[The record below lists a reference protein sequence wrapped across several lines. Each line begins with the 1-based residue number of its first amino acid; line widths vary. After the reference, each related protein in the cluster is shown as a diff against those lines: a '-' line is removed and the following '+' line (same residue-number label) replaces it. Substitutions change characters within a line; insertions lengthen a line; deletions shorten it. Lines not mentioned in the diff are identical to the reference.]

1 MPPRHPTA
9 ALRAGVNLFAFTLLL
24 VGYLLLAPS
33 PLSTRGEEAGGLRV
47 LGMATGFVG
56 LAVGCA
62 LGWTL
67 RQTFHPEEPD
77 ASGPESEPNSPPE
90 SRLDAL
96 ARENARLRA
105 EVQGALELVGVAA
118 HDLGNPLL
126 ALQLRLQRLRAQTRE
141 NPRVQEGLALVEREA
156 RRMGLMVHDLL
167 DLSRLS
173 GGPLPLEREE
183 LDLAALA
190 REVAE
195 RFSDQATAAG
205 SALVVHAPGP
215 VRGQWDR
222 QRLDRVATN
231 LLSNALKFGQGQPVE
246 VHVRADGDRVRLA
259 VKDHGVGLP
268 PDAQG
273 RLFGRFERLGATGR
287 PGTGLGLY
295 IVHQLVEAHGGT
307 IHVSSRPGHGA
318 TFTVELPSTHS
329 PS

>member
-1 MPPRHPTA
+1 MLPRHPTA
-9 ALRAGVNLFAFTLLL
+9 ALRAGVNLSAFALLGL
-24 VGYLLLAPS
+24 GYLLLAPG
-33 PLSTRGEEAGGLRV
+33 PRPIRGEEANGLQLLV
-47 LGMATGFVG
+47 MMMGLVG
-56 LAVGCA
+56 LAMGCA

-67 RQTFHPEEPD
+67 RQTFHPEEPR
-77 ASGPESEPNSPPE
+77 ASAPDSGQ
-90 SRLDAL
+90 DTL
-96 ARENARLRA
+96 AQENARLRA
-105 EVQGALELVGVAA
+105 QVQGAFELVGVAA

-141 NPRVQEGLALVEREA
+141 DPRVQQGLALVEREA

-173 GGPLPLEREE
+173 AGRLPLDLEE
-183 LDLAALA
+183 LDLAALT

-195 RFSDQATAAG
+195 RFSDQAAAAG
-205 SALVVHAPGP
+205 SPLVVHAQRP
-215 VRGQWDR
+215 VHGRWDR

-246 VHVRADGDRVRLA
+246 VHVLAEGGRVRLA

-268 PDAQG
+268 SNAQE
-273 RLFGRFERLGATGR
+273 RLFGRFERLGTTGR

-318 TFTVELPSTHS
+318 TFTVELPSSHVS
-329 PS
+329 S